1 VWLLSDTST
10 NKNST
15 MKDGAIEN
23 TVSFAALGSTVM
35 NLSEVLTLVLLVTAI
50 ALNVKKLIKKD

>member
-1 VWLLSDTST
+1 
-10 NKNST
+10 

-23 TVSFAALGSTVM
+23 TLSFAALGSTVM

>member
-1 VWLLSDTST
+1 
-10 NKNST
+10 

-23 TVSFAALGSTVM
+23 TISFAALGSTVM
-35 NLSEVLTLVLLVTAI
+35 NLSEVLTLALLVTAI

>member
-1 VWLLSDTST
+1 
-10 NKNST
+10 

-23 TVSFAALGSTVM
+23 TVSFAALGSTIM
-35 NLSEVLTLVLLVTAI
+35 HLSEVLTVVLLVTAI